1 MEIKILGSGC
11 SSCTMLYETTKQA
24 IAEMGV
30 DATVVKEEDI
40 MKILEYNVMRTPAMV
55 IDEKLV
61 SAGRKLSL
69 QEVKSILAENSK

>member
-11 SSCTMLYETTKQA
+11 ASCTMLYETTKQA
-24 IAEMGV
+24 IAEMGI

-61 SAGRKLSL
+61 SSGRKLSL
-69 QEVKSILAENSK
+69 QEVKVILSDSSK

>member
-11 SSCTMLYETTKQA
+11 ASCVMLYETTKQA
-24 IAEMGV
+24 IAEMEI

-61 SAGRKLSL
+61 SAGRKLTL
-69 QEVKSILAENSK
+69 QEVKSILTEHSK